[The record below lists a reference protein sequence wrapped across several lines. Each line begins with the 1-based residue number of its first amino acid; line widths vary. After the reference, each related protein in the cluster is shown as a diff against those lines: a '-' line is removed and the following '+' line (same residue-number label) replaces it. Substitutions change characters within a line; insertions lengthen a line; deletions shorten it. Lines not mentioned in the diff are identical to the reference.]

1 MGGHGLDTIR
11 FGVWLGG
18 RHNVI
23 HGSATMQASVRRSAD
38 RRRPPWGLVAKKSRA
53 AQSNWPTRARG
64 QILSLVV
71 CKRQAG
77 RIFGEKVVGS
87 GPVRS
92 YIHASVR
99 HLATVADP
107 WITLCRPEATDAEDA
122 AEQAERQH
130 ICSASPQSCVHAP
143 WPAQCDP
150 RVGDGGWVPY

>member
-1 MGGHGLDTIR
+1 MTFHFIFIEKNWPLKFARNLESRLTR
-11 FGVWLGG
+11 SLTLSLLRTTPTAPG

-23 HGSATMQASVRRSAD
+23 CGSGTMQASVRRSAD

-107 WITLCRPEATDAEDA
+107 WITLCRPDTDSAEHGGSA
-122 AEQAERQH
+122 ART
-130 ICSASPQSCVHAP
+130 
-143 WPAQCDP
+143 
-150 RVGDGGWVPY
+150 GWVTGS